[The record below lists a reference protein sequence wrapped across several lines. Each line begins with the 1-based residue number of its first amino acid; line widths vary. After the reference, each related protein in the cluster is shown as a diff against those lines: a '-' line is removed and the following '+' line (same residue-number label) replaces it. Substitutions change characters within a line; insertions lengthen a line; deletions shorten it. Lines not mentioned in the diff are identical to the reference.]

1 MSVLIIK
8 NCAREGPG
16 ILGEILSIN
25 EIEQHIIELEN
36 NTDIPSPLDHEA
48 FIVLGGPASANDTTF
63 AIRQEI
69 IKIKDAVMADVPY
82 LGICLGM
89 QALVKACGGNIISNP
104 IKEIGW
110 KDFEGRSFLLEL
122 TQAGINDPVF
132 KGLAATLPIF
142 HLHQETAKLTD
153 NMRLLATG
161 KHCKNQVVKV
171 GKTAYG
177 FQGHAEL
184 TESMLDNW
192 LKEDDNLRQLTS
204 EEVKRDYF
212 AVREEYENNA
222 KKIFTNFLRIADL
235 L

>member
-1 MSVLIIK
+1 
-8 NCAREGPG
+8 
-16 ILGEILSIN
+16 
-25 EIEQHIIELEN
+25 
-36 NTDIPSPLDHEA
+36 
-48 FIVLGGPASANDTTF
+48 
-63 AIRQEI
+63 
-69 IKIKDAVMADVPY
+69 
-82 LGICLGM
+82 M